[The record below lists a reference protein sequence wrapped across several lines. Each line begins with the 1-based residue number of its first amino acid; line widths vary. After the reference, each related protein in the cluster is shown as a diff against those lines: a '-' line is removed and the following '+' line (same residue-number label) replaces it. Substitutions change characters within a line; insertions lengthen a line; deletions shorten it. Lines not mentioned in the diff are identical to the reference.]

1 VVKEMHV
8 KTGNN
13 IRDNRK
19 NCSMILLDSSFPF
32 ANLLGTQKEKAED
45 KKRTK
50 QEASKGHE
58 SQGRVAG

>member
-1 VVKEMHV
+1 
-8 KTGNN
+8 
-13 IRDNRK
+13 
-19 NCSMILLDSSFPF
+19 MILLDSSFPF